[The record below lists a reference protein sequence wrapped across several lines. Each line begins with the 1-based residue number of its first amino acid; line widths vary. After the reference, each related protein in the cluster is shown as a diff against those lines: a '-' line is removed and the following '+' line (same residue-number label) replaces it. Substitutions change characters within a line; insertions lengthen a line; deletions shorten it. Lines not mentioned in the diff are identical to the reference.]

1 MKLKHNFCFQSLFI
15 FASVVFNVAYAVS
28 LPKNQIQLA
37 GQAVRSDRV
46 IVRFK
51 GASQAASIMSQ
62 QTSFFSELGL
72 KEKKT
77 IKFSPMISSATT
89 TATNQSLEISILA
102 FNGKKDLKTVLKR
115 LNEHPAIQY
124 AEPDLV
130 LHKKSQP
137 NDGRFSELWGL
148 DNQGQVGGVLDAD
161 IDAPEAWN
169 TITDSTSIV
178 VGVVDTGVDYTHED
192 LVANMWVNPGEIP
205 LDGIDNDGNGY
216 VDDIHGI
223 NCADG
228 DSDPMDL
235 ANHGTHVAGTIG
247 AEGNNG
253 IGITGVSWNA
263 KIMALKVFGESDFVS
278 ATIECL
284 AYAVNMKQNYGVDIR
299 ITNNSYGNENS
310 QAQKDA
316 IQASA
321 NVGMLFITAAGNFSD
336 DNDIVRDYPGDYDI
350 DNIISVAATDRNDQL
365 AFFSNFG
372 ATSVDMGAP
381 GEGVLSTTIG
391 DDYQVFDGTSMA
403 SPHVAGAAALLWAN
417 NLSLSPLEIK
427 NKLMNQ
433 GDTLDSL
440 IGKTVSGRRLNIN
453 TAINCVPGSPLLKI
467 ISPKDQFNLLL
478 GEVVVKAEL
487 NDCGEPV
494 TGIDV
499 LALPENGDASF
510 NLLDDGLGED
520 MAENDGIYT
529 GIWQIQKT
537 EEAISLSVNAESLG
551 VSDSVSGKVIK
562 NYRLDAEYP
571 FEWIDASSGTRL
583 EISNVDDGSEI
594 IALGFD
600 FEFYEASYSEIV
612 VDANGFLKF
621 GNNDEL
627 SVYTNFPIPDNAIPN
642 GFIAPYWDDLNPG
655 ALETAN
661 IYTLLEGAAP
671 NRRLT
676 IAWIEIPFYDEFN
689 DDLVTFEVTLYEGS
703 NDIVYQYGNVNSA
716 DSATIGVEHSSG
728 DFGLQYLF
736 NGQNNGTS
744 VQVNNEQAIRFF
756 IDEDTSTPTT
766 GVTLPPTDDANN
778 RATLGDK
785 LAVSK
790 WEHAFFKY
798 EVDTPQ
804 NDIKK
809 AIFRVYYE
817 GHNPPLTL
825 FVGAADDDWSE
836 GSATP
841 PLTYIHNNPELQLS
855 SANVTSQGYVEF
867 DVTDYVLD
875 PTNVDGIV
883 TLEIS
888 SNQSG
893 WNILSSKEGDNSP
906 ELVIETNTRPAI
918 GTLGASDDA
927 NNLADLDGLL
937 AVSKWEHA
945 FFKFDASDIEQEVSK
960 ATLRVYYEARRAPL
974 TLFVGAVDDDNWTES
989 SGTPLR
995 TFIHDRPELQLAS
1008 AEGIAAGYVEFD
1020 VTDYVADQLSSDGD
1034 GIVTLEVS
1042 SNHGSWDILSSK
1054 EGEFPPE
1061 LVVETES
1068 ISNQSPIA
1076 VFNTIPDN
1084 GEAPLIISLDAS
1096 ESSDPDGQVVSYSW
1110 DFGDGTN
1117 TTGVNV
1123 SHTYLD
1129 AGTYTV
1135 TLTVTDNL
1143 GATAVTTKNI
1153 VVFQVPII
1161 LEPTDDANNQASLIG
1176 ALAVSKWEHAFFRF
1190 DTSTLQNQV
1199 SKAIFRVYYEARRA
1213 PLTLYVGG
1221 VEDDNWTE
1229 SSGTPLRT
1237 FIHDRPDLQLASA
1250 DGAALGYVE
1259 FDVTDFV
1266 ENQVSSDGIVTLE
1279 VSSSHNNWD
1288 ILSSKEGV
1296 QPPELII
1303 EAGVVPVN

>member
-1 MKLKHNFCFQSLFI
+1 MKLKHNFCFQALFI
-15 FASVVFNVAYAVS
+15 LASVVFNVVYAES
-28 LPKNQIQLA
+28 QLPKNQIQLA
-37 GQAVRSDRV
+37 GQVVRSDHV
-46 IVRFK
+46 IIRFK
-51 GASQAASIMSQ
+51 NSNQTASFFSQ
-62 QTSFFSELGL
+62 QTTFFSELGL

-77 IKFSPMISSATT
+77 IKFSPVNSSATT
-89 TATNQSLEISILA
+89 TATNQKIAFSILTV
-102 FNGKKDLKTVLKR
+102 NGKKDLKTVLKR
-115 LNEHPAIQY
+115 LNDHPSVQY
-124 AEPDLV
+124 AEPDFV
-130 LHKKSQP
+130 LHKKDLP
-137 NDGRFSELWGL
+137 NDERFSELWGL
-148 DNQGQVGGVLDAD
+148 DNQGQEDGVIDAD
-161 IDAPEAWN
+161 IDAPESWN
-169 TITDSTSIV
+169 TITDSSSIV

-205 LDGIDNDGNGY
+205 SDGIDNDGNGY

-223 NCADG
+223 DCANG

-263 KIMALKVFGESDFVS
+263 KIMALKVFSDSDVDNFVS
-278 ATIECL
+278 STIECL

-299 ITNNSYGNENS
+299 VTNNSYGNENS

-321 NVGMLFITAAGNFSD
+321 NVGMLFITASGNNSV
-336 DNDIVRDYPGDYDI
+336 DNDVIRDYPGDYDI

-381 GEGVLSTTIG
+381 GEGILSTTIG

-433 GDTLDSL
+433 GDTLSTL

-467 ISPKDQFNLLL
+467 ISPNNQFSLLL
-478 GEVVVKAEL
+478 GDVVVKAEL

-499 LALPENGDASF
+499 LALPENGDTSF
-510 NLLDDGLGED
+510 NMLDDGLGGD
-520 MAENDGIYT
+520 MTANDGIYT
-529 GIWQIQKT
+529 GIWQIQKP
-537 EEAISLSVNAESLG
+537 EEAISLSVNADSLG
-551 VSDSVSGKVIK
+551 LSTSVSGKIIK
-562 NYRLDAEYP
+562 NYRLDSDYS
-571 FEWIDASSGTRL
+571 FEWTDATSGTRL
-583 EISNVDDGSEI
+583 EISDTDDGAET

-600 FEFYEASYSEIV
+600 FEFYGVPYSEIV
-612 VDANGFLKF
+612 VGTNGFLKF
-621 GNNDEL
+621 GNNDEF
-627 SVYTNFPIPDNAIPN
+627 SEYINTPIPDNATPN

-676 IAWIEIPFYDEFN
+676 IAWVEIPFFDEVN
-689 DDLVTFEVTLYEGS
+689 DGLLTFETTLYEGS
-703 NDIVYQYGNVNSA
+703 NDIIFQYRNAIQV
-716 DSATIGVEHSSG
+716 DSATIGIEHRLG
-728 DFGLQYLF
+728 NFGLQYLF
-736 NGQNNGTS
+736 NGQNNGEP
-744 VQVNNEQAIRFF
+744 VHIQNEQAIRFF
-756 IDEDTSTPTT
+756 IEDDELPG
-766 GVTLPPTDDANN
+766 GVILPPTDDANN
-778 RATLGDK
+778 RATLGDR

-809 AIFRVYYE
+809 ATFRIYYE
-817 GHNPPLTL
+817 GFNPPLTL

-836 GSATP
+836 GTGTP

-855 SANVTSQGYVEF
+855 SADVSLPGYVEF

-875 PTNVDGIV
+875 PANADGIV
-883 TLEIS
+883 TLEVS
-888 SNQSG
+888 SNQNG
-893 WNILSSKEGDNSP
+893 WNILSSKEGDNPP

-918 GTLGASDDA
+918 GTFGANDDA

-945 FFKFDASDIEQEVSK
+945 FFKFDATDIEQEVSK
-960 ATLRVYYEARRAPL
+960 AILRVYYEARRAPL

-1008 AEGIAAGYVEFD
+1008 VEGTAAGYVEFD
-1020 VTDYVADQLSSDGD
+1020 VTGFVADQLSSDGD

-1042 SNHGSWDILSSK
+1042 SNHDNWDILSSK

-1061 LVVETES
+1061 LVIETETL
-1068 ISNQSPIA
+1068 SNQLPIA
-1076 VFNTIPDN
+1076 VFSNVSNSD
-1084 GEAPLIISLDAS
+1084 EAPLAVSLDAS
-1096 ESSDPDGQVVSYSW
+1096 ESSDPDGQIVSYSW
-1110 DFGDGTN
+1110 EFGDGSTA
-1117 TTGVNV
+1117 TGINV
-1123 SHTYLD
+1123 SHTYSV
-1129 AGTYTV
+1129 AGAHTV

-1143 GATAVTTKNI
+1143 G
-1153 VVFQVPII
+1153 
-1161 LEPTDDANNQASLIG
+1161 G
-1176 ALAVSKWEHAFFRF
+1176 AAE
-1190 DTSTLQNQV
+1190 T
-1199 SKAIFRVYYEARRA
+1199 FRVIRVFHA
-1213 PLTLYVGG
+1213 PVII
-1221 VEDDNWTE
+1221 
-1229 SSGTPLRT
+1229 GTYR
-1237 FIHDRPDLQLASA
+1237 
-1250 DGAALGYVE
+1250 
-1259 FDVTDFV
+1259 
-1266 ENQVSSDGIVTLE
+1266 
-1279 VSSSHNNWD
+1279 
-1288 ILSSKEGV
+1288 
-1296 QPPELII
+1296 
-1303 EAGVVPVN
+1303 